1 MLAPDGS
8 AASQAAARIRV
19 GENPKP
25 PVVCST
31 RTHPAWGQL
40 QANS

>member
-8 AASQAAARIRV
+8 AASQAAARIHV

-25 PVVCST
+25 PVVRST
-31 RTHPAWGQL
+31 RTQPAWGQS